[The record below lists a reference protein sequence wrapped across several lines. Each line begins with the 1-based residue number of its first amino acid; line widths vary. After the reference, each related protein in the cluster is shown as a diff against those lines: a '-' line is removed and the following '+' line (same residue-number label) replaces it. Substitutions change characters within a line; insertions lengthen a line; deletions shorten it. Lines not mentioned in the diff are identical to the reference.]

1 MARGCHIETQTP
13 CPGMPMKV
21 EFNPDLHRIQ
31 RLEPSVSEKVAP
43 SRPQDAAPGFDAL
56 AGIFSQEAAAQGTA
70 LTRRAIGR
78 PVTPVEQLAQL
89 YDQLGH
95 PAQKS
100 LAKMVIVA
108 RQYLERQ
115 QSLEKLVDLTGGDPA
130 RTYVVLR
137 QLTAQA
143 EALLRQTQAA
153 STRDAQVKSEAAL
166 ARAALAKLEIQYKR
180 EIQAGL
186 NIALAL
192 QSGSDDPAQCQ
203 AIRTLYY
210 ANVVVRQSLASMMQA
225 LLKEYG
231 GEQFAVGLNLMRRAL
246 ADDIAAYVSSIP
258 TARLRTLLLGL
269 QSCGQLGGVLS
280 NCRDLVQRLNVEH
293 DAVDLLQRLLGYAGN
308 GIAPSEVQLLA
319 DDLAGDAAAR
329 QLASLNALY
338 PVIKGLPAAL
348 WRDSRGREEALH
360 NFLLVMDEFTR
371 LEKGQIE
378 PRALM

>member
-13 CPGMPMKV
+13 CPGLPMKV

-43 SRPQDAAPGFDAL
+43 ARSPDAAPALDAL
-56 AGIFSQEAAAQGTA
+56 AGIFSQEVAAHSTA
-70 LTRRAIGR
+70 LTRRAISG

-89 YDQLGH
+89 YDRLGH

-115 QSLEKLVDLTGGDPA
+115 QSLEKLVELTGGDPA

-143 EALLRQTQAA
+143 EALVRQTQAA

-231 GEQFAVGLNLMRRAL
+231 GEQFEVGLNLMRRAL

-258 TARLRTLLLGL
+258 TAKLRTLLLGL

-280 NCRDLVQRLNVEH
+280 NCQDLVQRLNVEH

-338 PVIKGLPAAL
+338 PLIKGLPAAL

-371 LEKGQIE
+371 LEKGQAE

>member
-1 MARGCHIETQTP
+1 
-13 CPGMPMKV
+13 MPMKV

-31 RLEPSVSEKVAP
+31 RLEPSVSEKATP
-43 SRPQDAAPGFDAL
+43 TRSPDAAPGLDAL

-70 LTRRAIGR
+70 LTRRAIGG

-89 YDQLGH
+89 YDRLGH
-95 PAQKS
+95 PAQIS

-143 EALLRQTQAA
+143 EALVRQTQAA
-153 STRDAQVKSEAAL
+153 STRDAQIKSEAAL

-231 GEQFAVGLNLMRRAL
+231 GEQFSVGLNLMRRAL

-258 TARLRTLLLGL
+258 TGKLRTLLLGL
-269 QSCGQLGGVLS
+269 QSCSQLGGVLS
-280 NCRDLVQRLNVEH
+280 NCQDLVQRLNVEH

-319 DDLAGDAAAR
+319 DELAGDAAAR